1 MPLIEIKSEVAF
13 SLDVFPQFSQP
24 EEDALASSSF
34 VERPC
39 RSYKA
44 RRD

>member
-1 MPLIEIKSEVAF
+1 MEIISEAAF

-24 EEDALASSSF
+24 EEGAVASSSF
-34 VERPC
+34 VERPH

-44 RRD
+44 KRD